1 MSKLHINSRYGLLVD
16 ILSSW
21 EFPGVQGIGCNEFD
35 PQDTNNFLAFLQELR
50 TTTTGKK
57 LTLSAAVFDTP
68 WADATGSPSS
78 NISEFSNVL
87 DYIAIMNYDVKSNPT
102 VGAGP
107 SSPLDDSCA
116 PEGARFGSAMSAVQ
130 AWSTAGIPVNQIV
143 LGVPAYGHSFVLTSN
158 PDPSSGSTQNA
169 TLSAYPQ
176 YNPSVE
182 KRGDSWDGDGGLDV
196 CGVMQGPGGIFS
208 YWGLEEQ
215 GFLQQDG
222 SVADG
227 IKYRFDDCSQTVC
240 QLQQE

>member
-1 MSKLHINSRYGLLVD
+1 
-16 ILSSW
+16 
-21 EFPGVQGIGCNEFD
+21 
-35 PQDTNNFLAFLQELR
+35 
-50 TTTTGKK
+50 
-57 LTLSAAVFDTP
+57 VFDTP
-68 WADATGSPSS
+68 WVDVTGSPSS

-87 DYIAIMNYDVKSNPT
+87 DYIAIMNYDVKSNPAI
-102 VGAGP
+102 GAGP
-107 SSPLDDSCA
+107 SSPLNDSCA

-130 AWSTAGIPVNQIV
+130 AWSTAGMPVNQIV

-158 PDPSSGSTQNA
+158 PEPSSGSTQNA

-176 YNPSVE
+176 YNSSVE

-196 CGVMQGPGGIFS
+196 CGVMQGPGGVFT
-208 YWGLEEQ
+208 YWGLKEQ

-240 QLQQE
+240 QL